1 MIVALS
7 LQSLDLIQLNSCLGV
22 SCAAL
27 RKLLS
32 PLTLTFFT
40 CKMKKKK
47 KTRKRRKVEI
57 LQEDGAKIKDGKFV
71 H

>member
-47 KTRKRRKVEI
+47 TRKRRKVEI